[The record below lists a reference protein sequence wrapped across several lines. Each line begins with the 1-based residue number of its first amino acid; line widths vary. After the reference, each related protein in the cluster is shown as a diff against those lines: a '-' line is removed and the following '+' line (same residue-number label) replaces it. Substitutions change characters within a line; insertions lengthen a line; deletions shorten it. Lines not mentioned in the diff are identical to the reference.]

1 MNKTQK
7 SLTMATHE
15 ESVSESSRQ
24 LRLLHSRGGR
34 ITKSPSGLS
43 VLLNGLPY
51 YYVEVTGDNGSQ
63 FGIPAYGDEAIELHH
78 EAIRMEELGMM
89 ISAR

>member
-15 ESVSESSRQ
+15 ESASGSSRQ

-34 ITKSPSGLS
+34 ITKSPSSLS
-43 VLLNGLPY
+43 VLSNGLPY
-51 YYVEVTGDNGSQ
+51 FYVEVTGDNGSQ
-63 FGIPAYGDEAIELHH
+63 FGIPAYGDEAIELQN
-78 EAIRMEELGMM
+78 EAVRMEELGMM